1 MQLPLDVEYTRPL
14 ISIQDMVNFID
25 KGERY
30 LKRASEELNEEEEL
44 EFLENRSTLL
54 AVVA

>member
-44 EFLENRSTLL
+44 NFCKVLS
-54 AVVA
+54 